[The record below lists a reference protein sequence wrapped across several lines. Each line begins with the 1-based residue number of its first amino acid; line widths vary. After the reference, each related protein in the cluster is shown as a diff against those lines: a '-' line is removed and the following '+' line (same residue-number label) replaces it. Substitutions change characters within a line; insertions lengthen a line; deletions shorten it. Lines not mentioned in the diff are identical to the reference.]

1 MPEPCSPGT
10 PADVIPTARRTLDPR
25 RTPLIAVAAAGFLV
39 VLKAAGAWRTRSLA
53 LGSAALD
60 SLIDLFV
67 SAASFLVLARSA
79 RPPDADHAYG
89 HGKFESLA
97 ELGQGLFLVGAAG
110 VLVWTAVRR
119 LIEGGAP
126 RQTAWGIAVLLVSL
140 AVGLYVS
147 RTLARAAELSGSPA
161 LKADSLHYATDLWT
175 NGAALLALLAV
186 RLTGWSAAD
195 PLVALAV
202 AAYVV
207 RTGSSLA
214 LEAMGDL
221 SDRGLPVEDLARVES
236 VVRSFAPRVA
246 GLHDLKTRRSGGQ
259 RFIEFH
265 LEIPRAT
272 SFEDAHAL
280 TVEVL
285 RAVEREL
292 PRSKVFV
299 HGDPV

>member
-1 MPEPCSPGT
+1 L
-10 PADVIPTARRTLDPR
+10 V
-25 RTPLIAVAAAGFLV
+25 AVAAAGFLV
-39 VLKAAGAWRTRSLA
+39 ALKGTGAWMTGSLA

-67 SAASFLVLARSA
+67 SAANFLVLRRSA
-79 RPPDADHAYG
+79 QPPDADHAYG
-89 HGKFESLA
+89 HGKFENLA
-97 ELGQGLFLVGAAG
+97 ALGQGLFLVAAAV
-110 VLVWTAVRR
+110 VLVWSGVRR

-126 RQTAWGIAVLLVSL
+126 RQTGWGVAVLAISLLVSL
-140 AVGLYVS
+140 GVAH
-147 RTLARAAELSGSPA
+147 TLRQAAERSGSPA
-161 LKADSLHYATDLWT
+161 LRADSLHYATDLWV
-175 NGAALLALLAV
+175 NGAALGALLVV
-186 RLTGWSAAD
+186 RWTAWSPAD
-195 PLVALAV
+195 PLVALVV
-202 AAYVV
+202 AAYVL
-207 RTGSSLA
+207 RAGSSLA

-221 SDRGLPVEDLARVES
+221 SDRGLPEQELRRIQAIVA
-236 VVRSFAPRVA
+236 SFAPRVV

-259 RFIEFH
+259 RFIELH

-285 RAVEREL
+285 RAVEDEL

>member
-1 MPEPCSPGT
+1 M
-10 PADVIPTARRTLDPR
+10 
-25 RTPLIAVAAAGFLV
+25 AVAAAGFLV
-39 VLKAAGAWRTRSLA
+39 ALKATGAWLTGSLA

-67 SAASFLVLARSA
+67 SGANFLVLRRSLL
-79 RPPDADHAYG
+79 PPDAEHAYG
-89 HGKFESLA
+89 HGKFENLA
-97 ELGQGLFLVGAAG
+97 VLGQGLFLVAAAAG
-110 VLVWTAVRR
+110 LVWSGVRR
-119 LIEGGAP
+119 LMEGGAP
-126 RQTAWGIAVLLVSL
+126 RETGWGIAVLAVSL
-140 AVGLYVS
+140 AVSLGVA
-147 RTLARAAELSGSPA
+147 RILARAAERSGSPA
-161 LKADSLHYATDLWT
+161 LKADSLHYATDLWV
-175 NGAALLALLAV
+175 NGAALGALLAV
-186 RLTGWSAAD
+186 RWTGWSPAD

-202 AAYVV
+202 AAYVFRV
-207 RTGSSLA
+207 GSSLA

-221 SDRGLPVEDLARVES
+221 SDRGLPEEELLRIRAIVA
-236 VVRSFAPRVA
+236 SFAPRVA

-259 RFIEFH
+259 RFIELH

>member
-1 MPEPCSPGT
+1 VTRNSHP
-10 PADVIPTARRTLDPR
+10 RLDPY
-25 RTPLIAVAAAGFLV
+25 RTPLVAVAAAGFLV
-39 VLKAAGAWRTRSLA
+39 ALKGTGAWATGSLA

-67 SAASFLVLARSA
+67 SAANFLVLRRSA
-79 RPPDADHAYG
+79 QPPDADHAYG
-89 HGKFESLA
+89 HGKFENLA
-97 ELGQGLFLVGAAG
+97 ELGQGLFLVAAAV
-110 VLVWTAVRR
+110 VLVWSGVHR

-126 RQTAWGIAVLLVSL
+126 RQTGWGVAVLAGSLLVSL
-140 AVGLYVS
+140 GVAHIL
-147 RTLARAAELSGSPA
+147 RQAAERSGSPA
-161 LKADSLHYATDLWT
+161 LKADSLHYATDLWV
-175 NGAALLALLAV
+175 NGAALGALLVV
-186 RLTGWSAAD
+186 RWTGWSAAD

-202 AAYVV
+202 AAYVL

-221 SDRGLPVEDLARVES
+221 SDRGLPEPELRRIES
-236 VVRSFAPRVA
+236 IVASFAPRAV

-259 RFIEFH
+259 RFIELH

>member
-1 MPEPCSPGT
+1 M
-10 PADVIPTARRTLDPR
+10 V
-25 RTPLIAVAAAGFLV
+25 AVAAAGFLV
-39 VLKAAGAWRTRSLA
+39 ALKGTGAWMTGSLA

-67 SAASFLVLARSA
+67 SAANFLVLRRSA
-79 RPPDADHAYG
+79 QPPDADHAYG
-89 HGKFESLA
+89 HGKFENLA
-97 ELGQGLFLVGAAG
+97 ALGQGLFLVAAAV
-110 VLVWTAVRR
+110 VLVWSGVRR

-126 RQTAWGIAVLLVSL
+126 RQTGWGVAVLAISLLVSL
-140 AVGLYVS
+140 GVAH
-147 RTLARAAELSGSPA
+147 TLRQAAERSGSPA
-161 LKADSLHYATDLWT
+161 LRADSLHYATDLWV
-175 NGAALLALLAV
+175 NGAALGALLVV
-186 RLTGWSAAD
+186 RWTAWSPAD
-195 PLVALAV
+195 PLVALVV
-202 AAYVV
+202 AAYVL
-207 RTGSSLA
+207 RAGSSLA

-221 SDRGLPVEDLARVES
+221 SDRGLPEQELRRIKAIVA
-236 VVRSFAPRVA
+236 SFAPRVV

-259 RFIEFH
+259 RFIELH

>member
-1 MPEPCSPGT
+1 MT
-10 PADVIPTARRTLDPR
+10 ADARPRLDPR
-25 RTPLIAVAAAGFLV
+25 RTPLVAVAAAGFLV
-39 VLKAAGAWRTRSLA
+39 VLKGAGAWITGSLA

-67 SAASFLVLARSA
+67 SAANFLVLRRSV

-89 HGKFESLA
+89 HGKFENLA
-97 ELGQGLFLVGAAG
+97 ALGQGVFLLGAAAGLVGSG
-110 VLVWTAVRR
+110 VRR

-126 RQTAWGIAVLLVSL
+126 RQTGWGIAVLAVSLLVSL
-140 AVGLYVS
+140 GVAH
-147 RTLARAAELSGSPA
+147 TLRQAAERSGSPA
-161 LKADSLHYATDLWT
+161 LRADSLHYATDLWV
-175 NGAALLALLAV
+175 NGAALGALLVV
-186 RLTGWSAAD
+186 RWTGWSAAD

-202 AAYVV
+202 AAYVL
-207 RTGSSLA
+207 RAGSALA

-221 SDRGLPVEDLARVES
+221 SDRGLPAEELRRIES
-236 VVRSFAPRVA
+236 VVASFAPRVV

-259 RFIEFH
+259 RFIELH
-265 LEIPRAT
+265 LEIPRTT

-292 PRSKVFV
+292 PRSRVFV
-299 HGDPV
+299 HSDPV

>member
-1 MPEPCSPGT
+1 MTGSFLNSLFSVRYSPF
-10 PADVIPTARRTLDPR
+10 DPR
-25 RTPLIAVAAAGFLV
+25 RTPLIAVAAAGFLI
-39 VLKAAGAWRTRSLA
+39 VLKGTGAWVTGSLA

-67 SAASFLVLARSA
+67 SAANFLVLRRSA

-89 HGKFESLA
+89 HGKFENLA
-97 ELGQGLFLVGAAG
+97 ELGQGLLLLGGAAG
-110 VLVWTAVRR
+110 LVGSGVRR

-126 RQTAWGIAVLLVSL
+126 RQTGWGIAVLAVSLLVSL
-140 AVGLYVS
+140 GVAH
-147 RTLARAAELSGSPA
+147 TLARAAERSGSPA
-161 LKADSLHYATDLWT
+161 LKADSLHYATDLWV
-175 NGAALLALLAV
+175 NGAALGALLVV
-186 RLTGWSAAD
+186 RWTAWAPAD

-202 AAYVV
+202 AAYVF
-207 RTGSSLA
+207 RAGSSLA
-214 LEAMGDL
+214 LEAMGHL
-221 SDRGLPVEDLARVES
+221 SDRGLPEAELRRIEAIVA
-236 VVRSFAPRVA
+236 SFRPRVL

-265 LEIPRAT
+265 LEIPLAT

-280 TVEVL
+280 MVEVL

-292 PRSKVFV
+292 PHSKVFV